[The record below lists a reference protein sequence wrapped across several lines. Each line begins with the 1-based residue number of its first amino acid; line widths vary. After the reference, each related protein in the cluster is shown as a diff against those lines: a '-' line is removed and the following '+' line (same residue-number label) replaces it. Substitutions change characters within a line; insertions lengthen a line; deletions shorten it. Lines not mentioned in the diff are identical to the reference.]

1 MAPRFLAGAACAFLL
16 LAGPLQANG
25 PLRSGPPVGS
35 ANDRRGFCPQWVTG
49 PCAGKR
55 LCPV

>member
-1 MAPRFLAGAACAFLL
+1 MAPRFLAGAVCAFLL
-16 LAGPLQANG
+16 FAGSVQADG

-35 ANDRRGFCPQWVTG
+35 ANDRSGFLPQWVTG

-55 LCPV
+55 VCPV

>member
-16 LAGPLQANG
+16 LAGPLQADT
-25 PLRSGPPVGS
+25 PLRSGPQVGEG
-35 ANDRRGFCPQWVTG
+35 NDRRGFCPQWVTG

>member
-1 MAPRFLAGAACAFLL
+1 MAPRSVTAAACALL
-16 LAGPLQANG
+16 MLAGPLQADS

>member
-1 MAPRFLAGAACAFLL
+1 MTPRLLASAVCAFLM
-16 LAGPLQANG
+16 LAGPLQADS
-25 PLRSGPPVGS
+25 PLRSGPPVGA
-35 ANDRRGFCPQWVTG
+35 ANDRNGFFPQWVTG